1 MHVSRARDERGF
13 TVIELLVSMMIL
25 GIVVA
30 GAATMMQ
37 VVLRQSRGTVER
49 TDAMQRGRLVLDQL
63 TREIRS
69 QVCLNPTTYG
79 LHTASNDSITFYTNF
94 KEDETKTELHRIT
107 YDAATDTIT
116 RTSWAT
122 TPSGP
127 VGYPG
132 TPKKTEVVAT
142 KIERAVDASGSE
154 LPMFIYNAYDST
166 ASPPTPT
173 DRLTAADLGNA
184 DERIR
189 TAKIDIAFKVLPAG
203 KANSKDAFGTQ
214 VQDSVFLRS
223 ADPNATTPD
232 PTCR

>member
-1 MHVSRARDERGF
+1 MSRRRDERGF
-13 TVIELLVSMMIL
+13 TIVELLVAMLVL

-49 TDAMQRGRLVLDQL
+49 TDAMQRGRLVLDTL

-79 LHTASNDSITFYTNF
+79 LHSGSKDSITFYSEF
-94 KEDETKTELHRIT
+94 
-107 YDAATDTIT
+107 DADDTSSPRLNRLTFDPAAGTIT
-116 RTSWAT
+116 RTVWNT
-122 TPSGP
+122 TAAGP
-127 VGYPG
+127 IGYPSAPAS
-132 TPKKTEVVAT
+132 TQLVANRIT
-142 KIERAVDASGSE
+142 RADGGRDF
-154 LPMFIYNAYDST
+154 FIYKAYDPDV
-166 ASPPTPT
+166 SPPTLT
-173 DRLTAADLGNA
+173 DTPDMTQA

-189 TAKIDIAFKVLPAG
+189 TAKIDIAFKVLPSRVG
-203 KANSKDAFGTQ
+203 STTDNFGTQ
-214 VQDSVFLRS
+214 VEDSVFLRS